1 MEYCYIKVG
10 ISYLNSSIN
19 ILIFSNFIFIRGNI
33 IKMKN
38 TQNMIS
44 SSDRPLR
51 NTITALKTQSDEEG
65 NDLFSLHLHKKQTDF
80 IIKRNN
86 YA

>member
-1 MEYCYIKVG
+1 
-10 ISYLNSSIN
+10 
-19 ILIFSNFIFIRGNI
+19 
-33 IKMKN
+33 MKSTN
-38 TQNMIS
+38 VMI

-65 NDLFSLHLHKKQTDF
+65 NDLFTLHLHKKQTDF

>member
-1 MEYCYIKVG
+1 
-10 ISYLNSSIN
+10 
-19 ILIFSNFIFIRGNI
+19 
-33 IKMKN
+33 MKN
-38 TQNMIS
+38 THNMLS